1 MLAALIDAMSA
12 SASVNAVRRMRTVSG
27 DTSRLCASSS
37 VPSMPGMRWS
47 LMTTAMRS
55 RASISSASGGRSVRM
70 TQ

>member
-27 DTSRLCASSS
+27 DTSRLCDSKS

-47 LMTTAMRS
+47 LMTTATRS
-55 RASISSASGGRSVRM
+55 PASISSAVGGCSVRR
-70 TQ
+70 TR